1 MVMID
6 RIIELQQESGLS
18 VRQFEMCIGVKN
30 GSLGSWKKGKYNP
43 GLDAIVGIAKY
54 CHVTTDYL
62 LGLSDNR
69 NVEKTLKPHEQ
80 LLVEA
85 FRAADEAGQQNIIFS
100 CQLEKRKAEERRI
113 AQEGPVSG

>member
-6 RIIELQQESGLS
+6 RIVELQQESGLS

-54 CHVTTDYL
+54 CHVSTDYL
-62 LGLSDNR
+62 LGLSDTR
-69 NVEKTLKPHEQ
+69 NIEKSANKHIQ
-80 LLVEA
+80 LLIDA
-85 FRAADEAGQQNIIFS
+85 FKNADEEGQQNIIFV
-100 CQLEKRKAEERRI
+100 CQSEKRKAEERRVRE
-113 AQEGPVSG
+113 EGQA